1 MEYRVGQIGRV
12 FTVRMDHG
20 EDLLE
25 SLKTLAAKE
34 NIQAAT
40 FVLLG
45 AIESG
50 NLVIGPKKNER
61 PPNKMW
67 TSFEEAH
74 EIVGVGNLFREKGE
88 PVVHLHA
95 GLGRAEDGRI
105 GCVRKENQVFM
116 VIEAF
121 VFELTGF
128 VAERVWDDVEGYAP
142 ITFKK

>member
-1 MEYRVGQIGRV
+1 MDYRVGQIGRI

-20 EDLLE
+20 EDLLG
-25 SLKTLAAKE
+25 SLKTLASKE

-40 FVLLG
+40 FLLLG
-45 AIESG
+45 AVEAG
-50 NLVIGPKKNER
+50 NMVIGPKKNER
-61 PPNKMW
+61 PPDKMW
-67 TSFEEAH
+67 MSFGDAH
-74 EIVGVGNLFREKGE
+74 EIVGAGNLFREKGE

-105 GCVRKENQVFM
+105 GCVRKENRIFM

-128 VAERVWDDVEGYAP
+128 EAERIWNEDEGYAP
-142 ITFKK
+142 ITFK

>member
-1 MEYRVGQIGRV
+1 MDYRVGQIGRV

-20 EDLLE
+20 EDLSE

-45 AIESG
+45 AIEAG
-50 NLVIGPKKNER
+50 NLVVGPKTNER

-67 TSFEEAH
+67 FGFEDAH
-74 EIVGVGNLFREKGE
+74 EIVGVGNIFRENGE
-88 PVVHLHA
+88 PILHLHA
-95 GLGRAEDGRI
+95 GLGRAEDSKI
-105 GCVRKENQVFM
+105 GCVRKENQIFM

-121 VFELTGF
+121 VFELVGF
-128 VAERVWDDVEGYAP
+128 EAERVLNEKEGYSP
-142 ITFKK
+142 IRFK

>member
-1 MEYRVGQIGRV
+1 MDYRVGQIGRV

-25 SLKTLAAKE
+25 SLKTLADKE
-34 NIQAAT
+34 NIQTAT

-50 NLVIGPKKNER
+50 NLVVGPKKNER

-74 EIVGVGNLFREKGE
+74 EIVGAGNLFRENGE
-88 PVVHLHA
+88 PVIHLHA
-95 GLGRAEDGRI
+95 GLGRAEDGKI

-121 VFELTGF
+121 IFELTGF
-128 VAERVWDDVEGYAP
+128 EAERVWNSVEGYSP
-142 ITFKK
+142 IIFK

>member
-1 MEYRVGQIGRV
+1 MEYRVGNIGRV

-20 EDLLE
+20 EDLAE
-25 SLKTLAAKE
+25 SLKTLASTE

-45 AIESG
+45 AVESG
-50 NLVIGPKKNER
+50 NLVAGPKKNER

-74 EIVGVGNLFREKGE
+74 EVVGAGNLFREKGE
-88 PVVHLHA
+88 PVIHLHA
-95 GLGRAEDGRI
+95 GLGRAGDARI

-128 VAERVWDDVEGYAP
+128 EAERVWNGAEGYAP
-142 ITFKK
+142 ITFK

>member
-1 MEYRVGQIGRV
+1 MDYRVGQIGRV
-12 FTVRMDHG
+12 FAVRMNHG

-25 SLKTLAAKE
+25 SLKKLASIE

-45 AIESG
+45 AVEAGS
-50 NLVIGPKKNER
+50 LVVGPQKNER

-67 TSFEEAH
+67 ASFENAH

-95 GLGRAEDGRI
+95 GLGRAEDARI
-105 GCVRKENQVFM
+105 GCVRKENQIFM

-128 VAERVWDDVEGYAP
+128 EAERVWNEAEGYSP
-142 ITFKK
+142 ITFK

>member
-1 MEYRVGQIGRV
+1 MDYRVGQIGRV
-12 FTVRMDHG
+12 FSVRMDHG
-20 EDLLE
+20 EDLIE
-25 SLKTLAAKE
+25 SLKTLASKE
-34 NIQAAT
+34 NIRAAT

-45 AIESG
+45 AIEAG
-50 NLVIGPKKNER
+50 NLVVGPKTNER

-67 TSFEEAH
+67 TDFDEAH

-95 GLGRAEDGRI
+95 GLGRVGESKV
-105 GCVRKENQVFM
+105 GCVRKENKIFM

-128 VAERVWDDVEGYAP
+128 EAERVLNEKEGYSP
-142 ITFKK
+142 IIFK

>member
-25 SLKTLAAKE
+25 SLKTLVDAE

-50 NLVIGPKKNER
+50 NLVAGPKKNER

-67 TSFEEAH
+67 TGFEDAH
-74 EIVGVGNLFREKGE
+74 EIVGIGNLFRENGA
-88 PVVHLHA
+88 PMIHLHA
-95 GLGRAEDGRI
+95 GLGRAGDGKI
-105 GCVRKENQVFM
+105 GCVRKENQIFM

-128 VAERVWDDVEGYAP
+128 EAERVWNDIEGYAP
-142 ITFKK
+142 ITFK